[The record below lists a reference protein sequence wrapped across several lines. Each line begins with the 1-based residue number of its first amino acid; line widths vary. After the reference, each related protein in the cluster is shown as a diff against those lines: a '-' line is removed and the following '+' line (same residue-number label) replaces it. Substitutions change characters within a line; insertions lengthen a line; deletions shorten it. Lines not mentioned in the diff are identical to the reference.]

1 MCLWVTVVRR
11 AVRALDP
18 FRLTASGTERPPP
31 AKYHRRY
38 SRVNVLTRGV
48 RTRSYERTNGGRS
61 RRGRLP
67 DGRAAD
73 SGSPTM
79 TGGTSAATVLAVD
92 DEPDLAELYRVY
104 LDSTYDVRIATGGEG
119 ALAEMDDSVDVVLLD
134 RRMPDMSGHEVL
146 SAMREAGYDA
156 RVAMLT
162 AVEPDV
168 DIVDMPFD
176 DYKTKP
182 VTKEDLLT
190 LVEVLLHRA
199 EFDEHSQ
206 EFFALA
212 SKKAVLEATDATNT
226 DEYEELIDRMESV
239 RERVDDTLDH
249 LSARDAFVEVP
260 GNVP

>member
-1 MCLWVTVVRR
+1 MT
-11 AVRALDP
+11 
-18 FRLTASGTERPPP
+18 
-31 AKYHRRY
+31 
-38 SRVNVLTRGV
+38 
-48 RTRSYERTNGGRS
+48 
-61 RRGRLP
+61 
-67 DGRAAD
+67 
-73 SGSPTM
+73 GSPE
-79 TGGTSAATVLAVD
+79 ATVLAVD

-104 LDSTYDVRIATGGEG
+104 LDPAYDVRIATGGEE
-119 ALAEMDDSVDVVLLD
+119 AVDAMDETVDIVLLD

-146 SAMREAGYDA
+146 EAIRDEGYDA

-168 DIVDMPFD
+168 DIVEMPFD

-199 EFDEHSQ
+199 AFDERSQ

-212 SKKAVLEATDATNT
+212 SKKAALEAAGTTNSE
-226 DEYEELIDRMESV
+226 EYEELVERMESV
-239 RERVDDTLDH
+239 RLEVDDTLDH

-260 GNVP
+260 GEVP

>member
-1 MCLWVTVVRR
+1 MT
-11 AVRALDP
+11 DGS
-18 FRLTASGTERPPP
+18 SG
-31 AKYHRRY
+31 
-38 SRVNVLTRGV
+38 
-48 RTRSYERTNGGRS
+48 
-61 RRGRLP
+61 
-67 DGRAAD
+67 
-73 SGSPTM
+73 
-79 TGGTSAATVLAVD
+79 ATVLAVD

-104 LDSTYDVRIATGGEG
+104 LDSAYDVRVATGGET
-119 ALAEMDDSVDVVLLD
+119 AMEEMDESVDVVLLD

-168 DIVDMPFD
+168 DIVEMPFD

-212 SKKAVLEATDATNT
+212 SKKAALEATDTTNT
-226 DEYEELIDRMESV
+226 DEYEELIERLESV
-239 RERVDDTLDH
+239 RDRVDDTLDH

-260 GNVP
+260 GGVP

>member
-1 MCLWVTVVRR
+1 M
-11 AVRALDP
+11 
-18 FRLTASGTERPPP
+18 SGT
-31 AKYHRRY
+31 
-38 SRVNVLTRGV
+38 
-48 RTRSYERTNGGRS
+48 
-61 RRGRLP
+61 P
-67 DGRAAD
+67 D
-73 SGSPTM
+73 
-79 TGGTSAATVLAVD
+79 ATVLAVD

-104 LDSTYDVRIATGGEG
+104 LDTEYDVRIATGGEE
-119 ALAEMDDSVDVVLLD
+119 AVDMMDETVDVVLLD

-146 SAMREAGYDA
+146 NAIRGDGYDA

-168 DIVDMPFD
+168 DIVEMPFD

-199 EFDEHSQ
+199 AFDERSQ

-212 SKKAVLEATDATNT
+212 SKKAALEAAGTTNSE
-226 DEYEELIDRMESV
+226 EYEELIEQMESV
-239 RERVDDTLDH
+239 RVEVDDTLDH

-260 GNVP
+260 GEVP

>member
-1 MCLWVTVVRR
+1 MRDET
-11 AVRALDP
+11 P
-18 FRLTASGTERPPP
+18 
-31 AKYHRRY
+31 
-38 SRVNVLTRGV
+38 
-48 RTRSYERTNGGRS
+48 
-61 RRGRLP
+61 
-67 DGRAAD
+67 
-73 SGSPTM
+73 
-79 TGGTSAATVLAVD
+79 ATVLAVD

-104 LDSTYDVRIATGGEG
+104 LESAYDVRIATGGEAAIG
-119 ALAEMDDSVDVVLLD
+119 EMDESVDVVLLD

-146 SAMREAGYDA
+146 TAMREAGYDA

-190 LVEVLLHRA
+190 LVEVLLYRA

-212 SKKAVLEATDATNT
+212 SKKAALEAADTTDT
-226 DEYEELIDRMESV
+226 DEYKELVERMESI
-239 RERVDDTLDH
+239 RDRVDDTLDH

-260 GNVP
+260 GSLP

>member
-1 MCLWVTVVRR
+1 
-11 AVRALDP
+11 
-18 FRLTASGTERPPP
+18 
-31 AKYHRRY
+31 
-38 SRVNVLTRGV
+38 
-48 RTRSYERTNGGRS
+48 
-61 RRGRLP
+61 
-67 DGRAAD
+67 
-73 SGSPTM
+73 M
-79 TGGTSAATVLAVD
+79 TGTSDATVLAVD

-104 LDSTYDVRIATGGEG
+104 LDSAYDVRVATGGDE
-119 ALAEMDDSVDVVLLD
+119 AIDLMDDEVDVVLLD

-146 SAMREAGYDA
+146 NEIRSEGYDA

-168 DIVDMPFD
+168 DIVEMPFD

-182 VTKEDLLT
+182 VSKEDLLT

-199 EFDEHSQ
+199 AFDERSQ

-212 SKKAVLEATDATNT
+212 SKKAALEATGTTNS

-239 RERVDDTLDH
+239 RLEVDDTLDH

-260 GNVP
+260 GKVP

>member
-1 MCLWVTVVRR
+1 
-11 AVRALDP
+11 
-18 FRLTASGTERPPP
+18 
-31 AKYHRRY
+31 
-38 SRVNVLTRGV
+38 
-48 RTRSYERTNGGRS
+48 
-61 RRGRLP
+61 
-67 DGRAAD
+67 
-73 SGSPTM
+73 M
-79 TGGTSAATVLAVD
+79 TGTPDATVLAVD

-104 LDSTYDVRIATGGEG
+104 LDPAHDVRIATGGEE
-119 ALAEMDDSVDVVLLD
+119 ALDAMDETVDVVLLD

-146 SAMREAGYDA
+146 DAIRGEGYDA

-168 DIVDMPFD
+168 DIVEMPFD

-199 EFDEHSQ
+199 AFDERSQ

-212 SKKAVLEATDATNT
+212 SKKAALEATGTT
-226 DEYEELIDRMESV
+226 GTEEYEELVDRMESV
-239 RERVDDTLDH
+239 RVEVDDTLDH

-260 GNVP
+260 GEVP

>member
-1 MCLWVTVVRR
+1 
-11 AVRALDP
+11 
-18 FRLTASGTERPPP
+18 
-31 AKYHRRY
+31 
-38 SRVNVLTRGV
+38 
-48 RTRSYERTNGGRS
+48 
-61 RRGRLP
+61 
-67 DGRAAD
+67 
-73 SGSPTM
+73 M
-79 TGGTSAATVLAVD
+79 TGTSDATVLAVD

-104 LDSTYDVRIATGGEG
+104 LDSAYVVRVATGGDE
-119 ALAEMDDSVDVVLLD
+119 AIDLMDDEVDVVLLD

-146 SAMREAGYDA
+146 NEIRGEGYDA

-168 DIVDMPFD
+168 DIVEMPFD

-182 VTKEDLLT
+182 VSKEDLLT

-199 EFDEHSQ
+199 AFDERSQ

-212 SKKAVLEATDATNT
+212 SKKAALEATGTTNS

-239 RERVDDTLDH
+239 RLEVDDTLDH

-260 GNVP
+260 GKVP

>member
-1 MCLWVTVVRR
+1 MSDET
-11 AVRALDP
+11 P
-18 FRLTASGTERPPP
+18 
-31 AKYHRRY
+31 
-38 SRVNVLTRGV
+38 
-48 RTRSYERTNGGRS
+48 
-61 RRGRLP
+61 
-67 DGRAAD
+67 
-73 SGSPTM
+73 
-79 TGGTSAATVLAVD
+79 ATVLAVD

-104 LDSTYDVRIATGGEG
+104 LDSAYDVRIATGGEA
-119 ALAEMDDSVDVVLLD
+119 ALERMDESVDVVLLD
-134 RRMPDMSGHEVL
+134 RRMPDLSGHEVL

-199 EFDEHSQ
+199 EFDAHSQ

-212 SKKAVLEATDATNT
+212 SKKAALEAAGTTGT
-226 DEYEELIDRMESV
+226 EEYEELIERMESV
-239 RERVDDTLDH
+239 RDRVDDTLDN

-260 GNVP
+260 GGVP

>member
-1 MCLWVTVVRR
+1 
-11 AVRALDP
+11 
-18 FRLTASGTERPPP
+18 
-31 AKYHRRY
+31 
-38 SRVNVLTRGV
+38 
-48 RTRSYERTNGGRS
+48 
-61 RRGRLP
+61 
-67 DGRAAD
+67 
-73 SGSPTM
+73 M
-79 TGGTSAATVLAVD
+79 TGTSDATVLAVD

-104 LDSTYDVRIATGGEG
+104 LDSAYDVRVATGGDE
-119 ALAEMDDSVDVVLLD
+119 AIELMDDEVDVVLLD

-146 SAMREAGYDA
+146 NEIRGEGYDA

-168 DIVDMPFD
+168 DIVEMPFD

-182 VTKEDLLT
+182 VSKEDLLT

-199 EFDEHSQ
+199 AFDERSQ

-212 SKKAVLEATDATNT
+212 SKKAALEATGTT
-226 DEYEELIDRMESV
+226 GSDEYEALIDRMESV
-239 RERVDDTLDH
+239 RLEVDDTLDH

>member
-1 MCLWVTVVRR
+1 M
-11 AVRALDP
+11 
-18 FRLTASGTERPPP
+18 SGT
-31 AKYHRRY
+31 
-38 SRVNVLTRGV
+38 
-48 RTRSYERTNGGRS
+48 
-61 RRGRLP
+61 P
-67 DGRAAD
+67 D
-73 SGSPTM
+73 
-79 TGGTSAATVLAVD
+79 ATVLAVD

-104 LDSTYDVRIATGGEG
+104 LDPVYDVRIATGGEE
-119 ALAEMDDSVDVVLLD
+119 ALDAMDDDVDVVLLD
-134 RRMPDMSGHEVL
+134 RRMPDMSGHGVL
-146 SAMREAGYDA
+146 NAIRGDGYDA

-199 EFDEHSQ
+199 AFDERSQ

-212 SKKAVLEATDATNT
+212 SKKAALEAAGTTGT
-226 DEYEELIDRMESV
+226 EEYEELVERMESV
-239 RERVDDTLDH
+239 RLEVDDTLDR

-260 GNVP
+260 GEVP

>member
-1 MCLWVTVVRR
+1 MT
-11 AVRALDP
+11 D
-18 FRLTASGTERPPP
+18 GETEP
-31 AKYHRRY
+31 
-38 SRVNVLTRGV
+38 
-48 RTRSYERTNGGRS
+48 
-61 RRGRLP
+61 
-67 DGRAAD
+67 
-73 SGSPTM
+73 
-79 TGGTSAATVLAVD
+79 TVLAVD

-104 LDSTYDVRIATGGEG
+104 LDSAYDVRIATGGE
-119 ALAEMDDSVDVVLLD
+119 AAIAEMDESVDVVLLD

-146 SAMREAGYDA
+146 TAMREAGYDA

-190 LVEVLLHRA
+190 LVEVLLYRA

-206 EFFALA
+206 QFFALA
-212 SKKAVLEATDATNT
+212 SKKAALEAADATGG
-226 DEYEELIDRMESV
+226 DEYEELVERMEAI
-239 RERVDDTLDH
+239 RGRVDDALDR

-260 GNVP
+260 GGVP